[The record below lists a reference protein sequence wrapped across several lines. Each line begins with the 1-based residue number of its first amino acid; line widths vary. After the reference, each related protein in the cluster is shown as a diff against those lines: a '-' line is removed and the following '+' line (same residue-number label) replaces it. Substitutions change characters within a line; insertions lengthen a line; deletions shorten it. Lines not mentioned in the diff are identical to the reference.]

1 MATTKISQII
11 IRKGN
16 LSNMKG
22 LVLAPGEFMLMGDE
36 QRLFLGQQPL
46 EGNLESSGP
55 TEANVSFT
63 VRVGGI
69 TTPLFLNDLAE
80 YKIVSTQASD
90 SSITEISSVDV
101 AVSDPDGKGGNDP
114 IYTFDHGI
122 INPITAGAFVV
133 DTEYK
138 ILTVGTTDFTL
149 IAEPTTSGSFV
160 IGREYKIV
168 TAGTTDY
175 TSIGSTDS
183 VVDTIFTATGVGIG
197 TGTAERTTL
206 GLNDLFTATGVG
218 AGTGTANV
226 GPVNGDTF
234 VLYYNKEVTTTPT
247 DDRVKRNSTT
257 FTNSGNAVETT
268 GINFFSNV
276 MNDITMDYTLFDATY
291 MRKGTLNILVNG
303 STTSSIEDK
312 FIGDSELSDVE
323 FSITNDGTG
332 KFILNFKTSLT
343 TGLQFNYTQTSSKF
357 VTS

>member
-63 VRVGGI
+63 VTVGGNI
-69 TTPLFLNDLAE
+69 TPLFLNDLAE
-80 YKIVSTQASD
+80 YKIVVTKASD
-90 SSITEISSVDV
+90 SSFTEISSENV
-101 AVSDPDGKGGNDP
+101 AVSDPDGKGGNHP
-114 IYTFDHGI
+114 IYTFNHGL
-122 INPITAGAFVV
+122 G
-133 DTEYK
+133 
-138 ILTVGTTDFTL
+138 GTPDV
-149 IAEPTTSGSFV
+149 A
-160 IGREYKIV
+160 
-168 TAGTTDY
+168 
-175 TSIGSTDS
+175 
-183 VVDTIFTATGVGIG
+183 
-197 TGTAERTTL
+197 
-206 GLNDLFTATGVG
+206 
-218 AGTGTANV
+218 
-226 GPVNGDTF
+226 DTF

-268 GINFFSNV
+268 GINFSSNV
-276 MNDITMDYTLFDATY
+276 MNDIIMDYTLFDATH

-303 STTSSIEDK
+303 NTTSSIEDK

>member
-16 LSNMKG
+16 LANMAG

-149 IAEPTTSGSFV
+149 IGAADNNV
-160 IGREYKIV
+160 
-168 TAGTTDY
+168 GT
-175 TSIGSTDS
+175 
-183 VVDTIFTATGVGIG
+183 V
-197 TGTAERTTL
+197 
-206 GLNDLFTATGVG
+206 FTATGVG